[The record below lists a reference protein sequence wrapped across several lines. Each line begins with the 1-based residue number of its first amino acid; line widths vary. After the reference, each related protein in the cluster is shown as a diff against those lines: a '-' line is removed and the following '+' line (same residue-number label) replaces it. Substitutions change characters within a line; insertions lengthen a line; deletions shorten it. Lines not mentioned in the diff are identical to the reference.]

1 MSSTFYIIDSKVS
14 KNSSTY
20 VFMGQFFEKFD
31 KISDFIIQTSSK
43 RILTYKCESEFLGNF
58 LEIVWEFFGGSL
70 ETFWVLFGNVWLGG
84 SDLGILVGFFGNL

>member
-1 MSSTFYIIDSKVS
+1 
-14 KNSSTY
+14 
-20 VFMGQFFEKFD
+20 MGQFLEKFH

-84 SDLGILVGFFGNL
+84 SDLGILLEFLRNSFGIP